1 MKDLLKRCRKGD
13 KRAQFELFKVL
24 YQPLMGICLR
34 YESNNID
41 AEALLNEGFYK
52 ILSQLKKYDP
62 HKPFEPWARR
72 VQINT
77 VLDHYRKNKKF
88 KELITGDVEAEHIEL
103 DACALSE
110 IEEHVELE
118 FLLELMKK
126 LPEATRA
133 VFYLYAVDGL
143 SYQQISEELKL
154 SKGTIK
160 WHIFKARESIR
171 SAFSKWLHP
180 SKQEVQ

>member
-1 MKDLLKRCRKGD
+1 
-13 KRAQFELFKVL
+13 
-24 YQPLMGICLR
+24 MGICLR
-34 YESNNID
+34 YENNSID

-52 ILSQLKKYDP
+52 ILSQLKKYDSN
-62 HKPFEPWARR
+62 KPFEPWAKR

-88 KELITGDVEAEHIEL
+88 KELIVGDLETENTEMDPSALSDVEQSIE
-103 DACALSE
+103 S
-110 IEEHVELE
+110 E

-143 SYQQISEELKL
+143 NYQQISEELQL

-160 WHIFKARESIR
+160 WHVFKAREELKA
-171 SAFSKWLHP
+171 AFSKMA
-180 SKQEVQ
+180 SSVKQEV